1 LEYKVHSQQYLD
13 FDLRVISENPNLAL
27 YEDTLLSEQSIIT
40 AVYCIAL
47 RVFSKT
53 PTIAFYAHCLQRL

>member
-13 FDLRVISENPNLAL
+13 FDVRDIPENPNLTL
-27 YEDTLLSEQSIIT
+27 YEDTLFREQSTIT

-47 RVFSKT
+47 QVFPET
-53 PTIAFYAHCLQRL
+53 TTIVL